1 MNVLIINDEKW
12 TADMIR
18 EDVDWEKCGIHKVF
32 TAYDAASAREQ
43 IKQGDIQILLCDIE
57 MPGENG
63 IQLMHWVREHEY
75 EIECI
80 FLTCHANFSY
90 AQEAVKLNCLDY
102 ILMPARAEEIEHV
115 LTKVVTNIQQKQAN
129 RSRKLMKYR
138 EPKRI
143 VRM

>member
-18 EDVDWEKCGIHKVF
+18 EEVHWEACGIDEVF

-43 IKQGDIQILLCDIE
+43 IQTGNIQILLCDIE

-63 IQLMHWVREHEY
+63 IQLMHWVREY
-75 EIECI
+75 AYDIECI

-102 ILMPARAEEIEHV
+102 ILMPAPGE
-115 LTKVVTNIQQKQAN
+115 K
-129 RSRKLMKYR
+129 M
-138 EPKRI
+138 
-143 VRM
+143 

>member
-43 IKQGDIQILLCDIE
+43 IKRGDIQIE

-63 IQLMHWVREHEY
+63 IQLMHWVPSMNMKLNVFSLPVML
-75 EIECI
+75 I
-80 FLTCHANFSY
+80 FLMH
-90 AQEAVKLNCLDY
+90 
-102 ILMPARAEEIEHV
+102 
-115 LTKVVTNIQQKQAN
+115 
-129 RSRKLMKYR
+129 RKL
-138 EPKRI
+138 
-143 VRM
+143 